1 KLSEIYRNRDPRM
14 MQTLIVP
21 YSYYVG
27 WNANKEREMQLVLA
41 TGVNEN
47 FGQIRNNR
55 GWMTYVWRKFVPE
68 GNMDGALT
76 NREHVPIN
84 FPLIRYGDVLLML
97 AEAYNEN
104 NQLGQAIAELNK
116 VRERSDMP
124 GLNSGSPHLA
134 VTDQE
139 QMRERISHERKVE
152 LAGEGLRYFDLKR
165 WEQLAEVSDGYIEKS
180 IVGDNL
186 VTRQYQT
193 RHKIW
198 PIPGQEIEI
207 NPLLEQ
213 NTEWK

>member
-1 KLSEIYRNRDPRM
+1 
-14 MQTLIVP
+14 
-21 YSYYVG
+21 
-27 WNANKEREMQLVLA
+27 
-41 TGVNEN
+41 
-47 FGQIRNNR
+47 
-55 GWMTYVWRKFVPE
+55 
-68 GNMDGALT
+68 
-76 NREHVPIN
+76 
-84 FPLIRYGDVLLML
+84 
-97 AEAYNEN
+97 
-104 NQLGQAIAELNK
+104 
-116 VRERSDMP
+116 MP
-124 GLNSGSPHLA
+124 GLNNGNPYLA
-134 VTDQE
+134 VADKE